1 MKIVCISDT
10 HISDRYE
17 ALPPV
22 LLKELSRVDLIIHA
36 GDFTSLEFY
45 EKLKTI
51 KPLRA
56 ALGNLDALEL
66 RAHLKEK
73 ETFTVNKFKV
83 GIMHGFGRPDSV
95 LENVKKSFDQSYD
108 LIVFGHTHN
117 TLNEKIGKTIFL
129 NPGSP
134 TDKIFSACN
143 SYALIEIEDTI
154 NVKIIK
160 I

>member
-1 MKIVCISDT
+1 MKIACISDT

-17 ALPPV
+17 ALVPA
-22 LLKELSRVDLIIHA
+22 LLKELSKADLIIHA

-45 EKLKTI
+45 EELKSI

-56 ALGNLDALEL
+56 ALGNLDAIEL
-66 RAHLKEK
+66 RSHLKEK
-73 ETFTVNKFKV
+73 ETFTINKFKI

-108 LIVFGHTHN
+108 LIIFGHTHN
-117 TLNEKIGKTIFL
+117 ALNEKIGKTIFL

-134 TDKIFSACN
+134 TDKIFSSCN

-154 NVKIIK
+154 NVKLVK